1 MIWRIIWK
9 IKKNILKIK
18 KEGDAQMIAEHVTEN
33 IAKHV
38 EETSVNLSEL
48 SRKSGVAY
56 VSLYTSLADKKKSRE
71 LRADELVSIC
81 KVLRINP
88 MDFADEPK
96 KEVV

>member
-1 MIWRIIWK
+1 MT
-9 IKKNILKIK
+9 
-18 KEGDAQMIAEHVTEN
+18 AEHVTKNLAEYVDK
-33 IAKHV
+33 IGA
-38 EETSVNLSEL
+38 NLSEL

-71 LRADELVSIC
+71 LRANELVSIC
-81 KVLRINP
+81 KVLGINP